1 MKKVL
6 TTIVAIVICLGL
18 TAAFVVGK
26 PQSRSTKEKSKSSET
41 KITSKTPWLGVMTQ
55 TVDDDIA
62 DAFEVDVDYGAII
75 NEIVQDS
82 PAEKADLEEGDVIIS
97 FNGKKV
103 WDSDDLTDLIE
114 ESETGAKATLGILR
128 DGKEMTVNVELGSR
142 PRNSSWVSR
151 GSHNTPGVY
160 WFNGPDDMRV
170 FNWSGGGY
178 IGVQLT
184 ELTDQLGLYFGV
196 KNDEGVLITE
206 VNEDSPAEK
215 AGLEAGDVITAINN
229 EEVSDYGDVK
239 EMVSESEEGDKLA
252 VTIIRDKKSQ
262 TIEVVVEESDDN
274 NDEFGFQFFTP
285 PPVPNVPDID
295 VRVPRVRGLYN
306 REKDGHNNYFDYDSY
321 QADMEKFKADMEKY
335 KEEMKAM
342 SKEMKRYNQNDQSDL
357 EKEIEELRAKI
368 RELEKK
374 IQ

>member
-6 TTIVAIVICLGL
+6 TAIVAIVICLGL

-26 PQSRSTKEKSKSSET
+26 PQSRSSKDNSKSTES
-41 KITSKTPWLGVMTQ
+41 KNTSKSPWLGVMTQ

-82 PAEKADLEEGDVIIS
+82 PAEDADLEEGDVIIS
-97 FNGKKV
+97 YNGQKV
-103 WDSDDLTDLIE
+103 WDSDDLTDFIE
-114 ESETGAKATLGILR
+114 ESENGAKATLGIMR
-128 DGKEMTVNVELGSR
+128 DGKELTVAVELGSR
-142 PRNSSWVSR
+142 PRNSSWSLSR
-151 GSHNTPGVY
+151 NNKTPGVY

-170 FNWSGGGY
+170 FHWSGGGY

-184 ELTDQLGLYFGV
+184 ELTDQLGQYFGV
-196 KNDEGVLITE
+196 TGDEGVLITE

-215 AGLEAGDVITAINN
+215 AGLKAGDVITAINN
-229 EEVSDYGDVK
+229 QEVSDYGDVK
-239 EMVSESEEGDKLA
+239 ETVSESEKGDKLA
-252 VTIIRDKKSQ
+252 VTIIRDKKTQ
-262 TIEVVVEESDDN
+262 TVEVEVEESDEN
-274 NDEFGFQFFTP
+274 NDEFGYQYFTP

-295 VRVPRVRGLYN
+295 VRVPRVKGLYN
-306 REKDGHNNYFDYDSY
+306 RDKDDHNTYFDYDAY
-321 QADMEKFKADMEKY
+321 QADMERFKAEMEKY
-335 KEEMKAM
+335 KEEMKAL
-342 SKEMKRYNQNDQSDL
+342 SKEMKRYNQNDQTDL